1 MIAHHASP
9 HQVTRIN
16 SHNSTGVHLHSCLFF
31 MVLKKNENCYIL
43 ELFFYMYSTR
53 VPPGIR
59 EGALALKSISLLQRQ
74 DILSRKT

>member
-43 ELFFYMYSTR
+43 ELFLQVQYPGTSQVIEK
-53 VPPGIR
+53 VP
-59 EGALALKSISLLQRQ
+59 LH
-74 DILSRKT
+74 